1 MKAEDAP
8 QVVDNTFPE
17 VQRAHAPL
25 EAYSPDYHHAE
36 QSKAAGEVRAYYNDE
51 IGAKHAAQQQTTI
64 LGLRRRNFWTLLA
77 IALVLVGAIIG
88 GSVGGMMAVQ
98 NSKSNPDSASAPNPG
113 TPSASS
119 QSPSAT
125 SIPLASSSATPSS
138 ASLYIPPPA
147 SSILA
152 IDISCP
158 SVLESYNGKGYR
170 CFKDTDINSIGD
182 ITGITAY
189 SLQQCVDACSTMNEV
204 EGTASCR
211 AVALSQALSDEYGH
225 NRGANCWLKN
235 VTEPRAGRAK
245 LTVAVL
251 NV

>member
-8 QVVDNTFPE
+8 QVVDNAYPE
-17 VQRAHAPL
+17 VQRSQAPL
-25 EAYSPDYHHAE
+25 EAYSPDYNHAA
-36 QSKAAGEVRAYYNDE
+36 QPKAAEEVRAYYNDE

-64 LGLRRRNFWTLLA
+64 LGLRRRNFWTLLV
-77 IALVLVGAIIG
+77 IALVLVGVIIG
-88 GSVGGMMAVQ
+88 GSVGGVMAVQ
-98 NSKSNPDSASAPNPG
+98 NSRSTPVSASTPNAPSV
-113 TPSASS
+113 PS
-119 QSPSAT
+119 QFPSAT
-125 SIPLASSSATPSS
+125 SIPLASASATPSS
-138 ASLYIPPPA
+138 SSLYIPPPA
-147 SSILA
+147 SSVLA

-158 SVLESYNGKGYR
+158 SILEAYNGKGYR

-204 EGTASCR
+204 AGTTRCR

-235 VTEPRAGRAK
+235 VTEPRAGRPK